1 MLRAH
6 GVPRL
11 LGSVLLG
18 RLPTGMAALAL
29 VLLARERGAG
39 YTLAGALGGAFAI
52 GQAVGGPVLARLVDR
67 TRQPPTVIVAA
78 VIASAAFAALGL
90 LDIPSLAVIALLLVF
105 VAGVATPPLEPCLR
119 ALWSDVLPDQKA
131 VHAAYSLDAAAQELL
146 FVGGPLVVV
155 GSIAVFGGAGG
166 VYVAAVVGL
175 LGALWFATAGPAR
188 RWRGTPGE
196 RHWAG
201 PLRSGQLVRLL
212 VVILFAG
219 CTVGTFTVAITAYAE
234 QAGARDAAGWLVAAN
249 GLGALIGGLAYT
261 AIPTGR
267 DQSARLRIVVGLLAV
282 GYATL
287 LLAPNIWA
295 SLPFAVISG
304 LFLPPLLA
312 CAFVL
317 VDKLAPAGTV
327 TEAFAWIVTA
337 FSVGYA
343 AGSSVAGLLAD
354 RTGAYGGLI
363 AAVAGALVAIVIAL
377 PRFAPADH

>member
-1 MLRAH
+1 
-6 GVPRL
+6 L

-29 VLLARERGAG
+29 VLLARDKGAD

-52 GQAVGGPVLARLVDR
+52 GQGVGGPVLARLVDR
-67 TRQPPTVIVAA
+67 TRQPPIVIGAA
-78 VIASAAFAALGL
+78 VLASAAFAALGL
-90 LDIPSLAVIALLLVF
+90 LDIPNLAMIALLLVF
-105 VAGVATPPLEPCLR
+105 MAGVATPPLEPCLR

-155 GSIAVFGGAGG
+155 GSIAIFGGAGG
-166 VYVAAVVGL
+166 VFVAAVVGL

-219 CTVGTFTVAITAYAE
+219 GTVGTFTVAITAYAE
-234 QAGARDAAGWLVAAN
+234 QAGAREAAGWLVAAN

-261 AIPTGR
+261 AIPSGR
-267 DQSARLRIVVGLLAV
+267 DKSARLRIIVALLAV

-287 LLAPNIWA
+287 LLAPGIWT

-343 AGSSVAGLLAD
+343 GGSSVAGLLAD
-354 RTGAYGGLI
+354 RSGAYAGLI
-363 AAVAGALVAIVIAL
+363 AAVVAAVVAIVIAL
-377 PRFAPADH
+377 PRFAPADDL

>member
-1 MLRAH
+1 
-6 GVPRL
+6 L

-39 YTLAGALGGAFAI
+39 YTLAGALGGAYAI
-52 GQAVGGPVLARLVDR
+52 GQAIGGPVLARLVDR
-67 TRQPPTVIVAA
+67 TRQPPVVVVSA
-78 VIASAAFAALGL
+78 VIASIAFASLGL
-90 LDIPSLAVIALLLVF
+90 LDIPDLPGIALLLVL

-212 VVILFAG
+212 MVILFAG

-312 CAFVL
+312 CVFVL

-343 AGSSVAGLLAD
+343 GGSSIAGVLAD
-354 RTGAYGGLI
+354 STGAYGGLI

-377 PRFAPADH
+377 PRFAPADD